1 MKLLSVPIAL
11 AGASLLASSAV
22 MAQAAAPESSLSFNA
37 GVVTDYRYRG
47 ISQSRLKPAVQG
59 GFDYVDK
66 SGFYVGAWGSTIKWI
81 KDTTPGTTDGSFEL
95 DLYGGYKGSAAGLSY
110 DIGLL
115 RYEYV
120 GNKGLA
126 ANANT
131 TEVYGAV
138 TVAIFTAKYSHAL
151 TNTFANAN
159 SKNSTYVDLSAAIDL
174 GDGFTLTPHVGRQV
188 IKNSTNL
195 SYTDYSITLG
205 KDLGK
210 GLSASL
216 MLVGTNADRGSYTLA
231 NKYNGKD
238 SLIAGIKYT
247 F

>member
-1 MKLLSVPIAL
+1 M
-11 AGASLLASSAV
+11 
-22 MAQAAAPESSLSFNA
+22 
-37 GVVTDYRYRG
+37 
-47 ISQSRLKPAVQG
+47 
-59 GFDYVDK
+59 
-66 SGFYVGAWGSTIKWI
+66 
-81 KDTTPGTTDGSFEL
+81 
-95 DLYGGYKGSAAGLSY
+95 
-110 DIGLL
+110 
-115 RYEYV
+115 
-120 GNKGLA
+120 
-126 ANANT
+126 
-131 TEVYGAV
+131 
-138 TVAIFTAKYSHAL
+138 AIFTAKYSHAL

-216 MLVGTNADRGSYTLA
+216 MLVGTNADRGGYTLA

-238 SLIAGIKYT
+238 GLVAGIKYT